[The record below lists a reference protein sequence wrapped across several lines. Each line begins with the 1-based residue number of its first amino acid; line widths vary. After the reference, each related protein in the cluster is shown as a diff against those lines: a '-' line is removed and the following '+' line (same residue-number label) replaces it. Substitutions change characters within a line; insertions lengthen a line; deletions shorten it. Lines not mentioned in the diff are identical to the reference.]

1 MTKNTY
7 PWLPK
12 GQLRPVHPGRVP
24 DDSPLWHV
32 HAGRWSS
39 RDRPKAATG
48 TADRRCLPRG
58 PARQASSVGGIREAA
73 RGRPGADECGSV
85 VAEGLD
91 GVRVLAAGQCNP
103 GVVEQDH
110 RPVRGQPVGP
120 GPQSRPR
127 CVCSSR
133 PPASEGS
140 RSRDAW
146 ATSRPCSSR
155 ARPPWP
161 PPSTTWRSRS
171 GERAPTRLRA
181 AGASPVRLIVAV
193 H

>member
-1 MTKNTY
+1 MTKRTHI
-7 PWLPK
+7 PGCRK
-12 GQLRPVHPGRVP
+12 ASFRPVHPGRVP

-48 TADRRCLPRG
+48 TVDRRCLA
-58 PARQASSVGGIREAA
+58 ARTRAAGIFCRRHFARAA

-171 GERAPTRLRA
+171 GESRPDPPHARLARVLF
-181 AGASPVRLIVAV
+181 G
-193 H
+193 